1 MRAVE
6 LQANS
11 EETAML
17 TRRDILKAG
26 LAGSAYGLLGPAF
39 RRSAF
44 GDSLPPSPATK
55 PFVVELPIAPLAKSV
70 APFASRAAFLPPL
83 AAAERHLG
91 LRRHGAGADVPRP
104 QRHPVPRALRERPAD
119 ERPRGHR

>member
-1 MRAVE
+1 MGAVE
-6 LQANS
+6 RQANS

-55 PFVVELPIAPLAKSV
+55 PLAAELPIAPLAKSV
-70 APFASRAAFLPPL
+70 APFAARPDPHNCGNLDGRPALHVCRPRAVPSHPEDCLSHERAA
-83 AAAERHLG
+83 
-91 LRRHGAGADVPRP
+91 PRSC
-104 QRHPVPRALRERPAD
+104 HPY
-119 ERPRGHR
+119 